1 MKKSLILLISLP
13 ILLFSQEKNKKGD
26 SDSGTTNWNEIKGQ
40 ILGTVKTDTD
50 NQVLEYATVSLKNTK
65 TDKLIEG
72 TITDKKGKFLFEN
85 IAIGE
90 YKLTISFIGYENR
103 VINITTTK
111 SKPNYSDNNILISV
125 NTKLLSEVTI
135 EERKA
140 IYETKIDKIVYNAEN
155 DLNDSENDA
164 TDVLRKAPLLSVD
177 LDGNV
182 TLRGSKN
189 IKFLVNGKASS
200 FFATDVATALQMIP
214 ADQIKTIEV
223 ITSPG
228 AKYDGEGDA
237 GIVNIITK
245 KAIIDGYNA
254 TFNTMTGTKV
264 TRSNFNL
271 NIGKGK
277 FGLSARD
284 GNETLVTNQ
293 IKFTVKLFG
302 ATIFDIEGY
311 GEEKYI
317 DDQLISFSS
326 KTLQNDKE
334 KFVNLKLNRK
344 TNKFDILG
352 SSYNGE
358 ASLNNIVGNW
368 WSHNILTTD
377 SQISPISGSV
387 KEQVVTFIRKE
398 KIDLYGKTYD
408 TERFK
413 LNSKD
418 MSLPKDKR
426 LEFEI
431 WYDKE
436 NNIIRK
442 VTYSRMGNWEYRVK
456 NIE

>member
-1 MKKSLILLISLP
+1 MK
-13 ILLFSQEKNKKGD
+13 
-26 SDSGTTNWNEIKGQ
+26 
-40 ILGTVKTDTD
+40 
-50 NQVLEYATVSLKNTK
+50 
-65 TDKLIEG
+65 
-72 TITDKKGKFLFEN
+72 KFLFLLIFLFISSN
-85 IAIGE
+85 SNAHIAHYNNYNKIEMEILRDGE
-90 YKLTISFIGYENR
+90 VIGY
-103 VINITTTK
+103 
-111 SKPNYSDNNILISV
+111 NY
-125 NTKLLSEVTI
+125 
-135 EERKA
+135 
-140 IYETKIDKIVYNAEN
+140 Y
-155 DLNDSENDA
+155 
-164 TDVLRKAPLLSVD
+164 
-177 LDGNV
+177 
-182 TLRGSKN
+182 
-189 IKFLVNGKASS
+189 
-200 FFATDVATALQMIP
+200 FF
-214 ADQIKTIEV
+214 K
-223 ITSPG
+223 
-228 AKYDGEGDA
+228 
-237 GIVNIITK
+237 
-245 KAIIDGYNA
+245 
-254 TFNTMTGTKV
+254 
-264 TRSNFNL
+264 
-271 NIGKGK
+271 
-277 FGLSARD
+277 RD

-302 ATIFDIEGY
+302 ATIFEIEGY

-317 DDQLISFSS
+317 DDQLISFNS

-358 ASLNNIVGNW
+358 ASLNSIVGNW

-442 VTYSRMGNWEYRVK
+442 VTYSRMGSWEYRVK